1 MAEYADSAGLSVQLL
16 RRLCVPRR
24 QGSKWL
30 QSENPLL
37 LCDAAAVFWKE
48 HSERNWFNSLLA
60 AIEVS
65 KELRDY
71 VGRRHVSSSD
81 EYARTAQQ
89 VVVSLQESLLT
100 TSVVQIVGIFVLLAW
115 RNLKLN
121 GVLAGS
127 LLA

>member
-16 RRLCVPRR
+16 RRLYVPRR

-48 HSERNWFNSLLA
+48 HSERNWLNSMLA

-71 VGRRHVSSSD
+71 VGRWHVSSSD
-81 EYARTAQQ
+81 EY
-89 VVVSLQESLLT
+89 
-100 TSVVQIVGIFVLLAW
+100 
-115 RNLKLN
+115 
-121 GVLAGS
+121 
-127 LLA
+127 